1 MEYKEQKKIKRNVG
15 IDLLRIISMIN
26 IINLHINLF
35 SGQLRLH
42 SKSIKYKEIWR
53 LETFSYWSVDC
64 FGLISGIVGYKRYKF
79 SNLIYLWMLVS
90 FYSISISLYL
100 YFIYKQITKRIL
112 FLHFFPILIKRH
124 WYVNAYFSMYL
135 LLPFINYGIESLN
148 IKTYRNL
155 ILFFFGFYSIYDV
168 FAKLLIGKAY
178 NFLIGG
184 YSSMWLTILYIIGA
198 YLGKY
203 IIKNKNEIRARH
215 YIFFLFIYISS
226 SFISCEIRFKLL
238 KTERK
243 ISKNILIS
251 YLSPTM
257 LLQAL
262 SLIMFFSSLNI
273 QNKILIKIISFITPL
288 NFSAQLIHARLFQ
301 TKIKSIIILFKYI
314 NNFNSNKLFFKIYA
328 LSILIYSFC
337 IIIDYL
343 RFILFKL
350 CKIREI
356 CLYIERKAPTIMD
369 RLIIIN

>member
-243 ISKNILIS
+243 ISKNILI
-251 YLSPTM
+251 
-257 LLQAL
+257 
-262 SLIMFFSSLNI
+262 
-273 QNKILIKIISFITPL
+273 NKNYFIYNSIKFQCTVNSCSFI
-288 NFSAQLIHARLFQ
+288 
-301 TKIKSIIILFKYI
+301 
-314 NNFNSNKLFFKIYA
+314 SN
-328 LSILIYSFC
+328 
-337 IIIDYL
+337 
-343 RFILFKL
+343 
-350 CKIREI
+350 
-356 CLYIERKAPTIMD
+356 
-369 RLIIIN
+369 

>member
-1 MEYKEQKKIKRNVG
+1 
-15 IDLLRIISMIN
+15 
-26 IINLHINLF
+26 
-35 SGQLRLH
+35 
-42 SKSIKYKEIWR
+42 
-53 LETFSYWSVDC
+53 
-64 FGLISGIVGYKRYKF
+64 
-79 SNLIYLWMLVS
+79 MLVS

-100 YFIYKQITKRIL
+100 YFIYKEITKKIL

-178 NFLIGG
+178 NFLMSG

-203 IIKNKNEIRARH
+203 IIKNENEIRVRH

-226 SFISCEIRFKLL
+226 SFISYEIRFKLL
-238 KTERK
+238 KSKRK

-273 QNKILIKIISFITPL
+273 HNKILIKIITFITPL

-301 TKIKSIIILFKYI
+301 TKIKSIITLFKYI
-314 NNFNSNKLFFKIYA
+314 NNFNSNIFFFKIYA

-369 RLIIIN
+369 RLIRIN